1 MNTQQLRQKIL
12 GLAIRGKLVTQDPND
27 EPATRLLARI
37 NSKAR
42 PITDNL
48 PFQVP
53 ENWCWTK
60 IKDIA
65 TLYSGQDFP
74 PSKFNTNKEGI
85 PYLTGASN
93 IEGNKLIENRWTT
106 NPSVIAEQGDLLVV
120 CKGAVGKMVI
130 MGLPK
135 AHIARQFQAIR
146 SKEVHTKYIE
156 CVLKSSIKNI
166 LQGANG
172 LIPGLGRQVI
182 LEFMLPLPP
191 LSEQR
196 RIVAAVEEY
205 FHWIDIIEQ
214 NQSRMQ
220 ATIDKAKAKILDLAV
235 NGELVRKNEEWKLC
249 KLSDIG
255 NIVSGGT
262 PSTSN
267 PDYWA
272 DGDVAWITPADL
284 SGYKEMYIA
293 RGSKNIT
300 QEGLNH
306 SSATLMPAGS
316 VIMSTR
322 APIGYVAIAANELS
336 TNQGFKSIVP
346 YEKGSEEYLYYFCKA
361 NIHDFEQRASG
372 TTFKELSKRAFADTQ
387 ILYPPLSVQQE
398 IVSRVKSLFSVLDRI
413 AAAV

>member
-37 NSKAR
+37 NPKAH

-120 CKGAVGKMVI
+120 CKGAGVGKMVI

-235 NGELVRKNEEWKLC
+235 NGELVKKNEEWRETSLGE
-249 KLSDIG
+249 IG
-255 NIVSGGT
+255 IWQAGGT
-262 PSTSN
+262 PDRKNKKYYGGNIPWLKTGDLN
-267 PDYWA
+267 
-272 DGDVAWITPADL
+272 DGFIRNIPEHIT
-284 SGYKEMYIA
+284 E
-293 RGSKNIT
+293 
-300 QEGLNH
+300 EGLTH
-306 SSATLMPAGS
+306 STARLMPKDS
-316 VIMSTR
+316 VLIAMYGAT
-322 APIGYVAIAANELS
+322 IGKLGILTFPAT
-336 TNQGFKSIVP
+336 TNQACCACYNYQDRIERDYLFFFLMSYKNNFIAMGGGGAQPNISKSKIIGV
-346 YEKGSEEYLYYFCKA
+346 K
-361 NIHDFEQRASG
+361 
-372 TTFKELSKRAFADTQ
+372 LS
-387 ILYPPLSVQQE
+387 LPPLSVQQE

>member
-235 NGELVRKNEEWKLC
+235 NGELVKKNEEWRETSLGE
-249 KLSDIG
+249 IG
-255 NIVSGGT
+255 IWQAGGT
-262 PSTSN
+262 PDRKNKKYYGGNIPWLKTGDLN
-267 PDYWA
+267 
-272 DGDVAWITPADL
+272 DGFIRNIPEHIT
-284 SGYKEMYIA
+284 E
-293 RGSKNIT
+293 
-300 QEGLNH
+300 EGLTH
-306 SSATLMPAGS
+306 STARLMPKDS
-316 VIMSTR
+316 VLIAMYGAT
-322 APIGYVAIAANELS
+322 IGKLGILTFPAT
-336 TNQGFKSIVP
+336 TNQACCACYNYQDRI
-346 YEKGSEEYLYYFCKA
+346 ERDYLA
-361 NIHDFEQRASG
+361 QPI
-372 TTFKELSKRAFADTQ
+372 
-387 ILYPPLSVQQE
+387 LSVDFGGLTKHSGATEE
-398 IVSRVKSLFSVLDRI
+398 IERKVSLPLHHNKEK
-413 AAAV
+413 